1 MQHEWHDKFC
11 DPDLEEHQFI
21 MCQGAR
27 ANMEG
32 DKMALGLKLA
42 QCRVETERVHP
53 MHDSSMLAKTDAGAA
68 RSRRSLPENPGYE
81 NKLKAETKK
90 RVSKLSAEIDTFSW
104 KKKFASEKKAAE
116 RKGAS
121 AVGGKY
127 DKVPRKNNDA
137 TYKSASDK
145 KAAEHEEVAGSKKL
159 QKPVLKSN
167 YPDKARPEKHRIV
180 RKKPVPGFAKAFD

>member
-1 MQHEWHDKFC
+1 MFFFFFFS
-11 DPDLEEHQFI
+11 LSFLSSSYFARRNRRAR
-21 MCQGAR
+21 GAP
-27 ANMEG
+27 AG
-32 DKMALGLKLA
+32 CPGG
-42 QCRVETERVHP
+42 
-53 MHDSSMLAKTDAGAA
+53 GAA

-90 RVSKLSAEIDTFSW
+90 RVSKLGAEIDTFSW
-104 KKKFASEKKAAE
+104 KKKVASKKKAAE

-127 DKVPRKNNDA
+127 DKVPRKNKDA

-145 KAAEHEEVAGSKKL
+145 KAAEHEGAAGSKKL

-167 YPDKARPEKHRIV
+167 YPDKAPPEKNRIV